1 MYGTYTYIYQYHK
14 SQPHVGKYTIH
25 YGSYGKELTT
35 RNDDEN
41 DDDERHQVTIDEFID
56 GTMKLKGAAKST
68 DSPEMWVKLVWG
80 YVKFK
85 VVCISIRL
93 NLRFQR
99 VTKCIYMFVC
109 FGVFFW
115 VGTLDSWF
123 WARVQVIWMQIAL
136 TFGLFFV
143 GGKTRMRQWSI
154 LEIVAFTQF
163 GFAASQKP
171 NIHQMQAYLDL
182 SRNWNRVGYRFC
194 WIPNVWQ
201 KGFSADRFFSTKT
214 LRNEWRLSTGFSKMN
229 GKLGGGFKDYCML
242 IPIWGNDPIW
252 LIFFKWVE
260 GNHQLVR

>member
-1 MYGTYTYIYQYHK
+1 MWFSPIPSPPPGTKGRGILSMVFPGFMNYVMLTTWLDQTGKKIKPVGSMYGTYTYIYQYHK

-109 FGVFFW
+109 FGVFF
-115 VGTLDSWF
+115 
-123 WARVQVIWMQIAL
+123 
-136 TFGLFFV
+136 GLAH
-143 GGKTRMRQWSI
+143 
-154 LEIVAFTQF
+154 L
-163 GFAASQKP
+163 
-171 NIHQMQAYLDL
+171 IHD
-182 SRNWNRVGYRFC
+182 FE
-194 WIPNVWQ
+194 P
-201 KGFSADRFFSTKT
+201 
-214 LRNEWRLSTGFSKMN
+214 
-229 GKLGGGFKDYCML
+229 GFK
-242 IPIWGNDPIW
+242 
-252 LIFFKWVE
+252 
-260 GNHQLVR
+260 